1 MGSSASWDP
10 GCIATPAEPGAGRNY
25 GAWCAGFGDDGRVE
39 TDASDER
46 HWYQLMSL
54 LSLDGLV
61 HFYGSLGLDEAER
74 TILIPLAREY
84 LARLPS
90 PRKFFDDE
98 RTAAESQALTERI
111 ALADRWA
118 EHAVDTRCDEVT
130 AAQIYRLLDTAVR
143 WTFQSIDESDW
154 TFAFW
159 LLVYADRQIHT
170 IVPTTLEPGR
180 LRILTEAIRV
190 VLPRSEDDVVERAK
204 QDLSDWDEWF
214 LGEREESGLDP
225 YDSLADY
232 LSNYRAH
239 VTWDLIRPL
248 LAEDEIDE
256 LARWADEQLVQYRP
270 RDDRLSAPTW

>member
-1 MGSSASWDP
+1 
-10 GCIATPAEPGAGRNY
+10 
-25 GAWCAGFGDDGRVE
+25 VE

-225 YDSLADY
+225 
-232 LSNYRAH
+232 
-239 VTWDLIRPL
+239 
-248 LAEDEIDE
+248 
-256 LARWADEQLVQYRP
+256 
-270 RDDRLSAPTW
+270 